1 MWCATTSKRGEP
13 VSSRSVARRHVEPL
27 SPATVRNVMAELEE
41 GGFLYQPHTSAGRV
55 PTAAAYRFFVEQV
68 AAQATASPEDRQW
81 IRRELES
88 AQTPEAVMERA
99 SHVLAAVSRG
109 LGIFI
114 SPPLARSVVEH
125 LRFLL
130 LPDGRVLVVL
140 VTTGGLTRDKLIRPE
155 RAFRQE
161 DLDRIAALSEPPLR
175 GLDAGSHARR
185 PARAGGARPRAI
197 WPHRRRCAA
206 AVRSGVLGDSVG
218 TQESMSKARRK
229 SLRRSNSPNQDQLR
243 ELLEAIE
250 EKDRLI
256 ALLSGCIESPEPV
269 HVELGLDQMSDA
281 GKHLA
286 LVSASYSTN
295 DQVQGTLGILAP
307 MRMHYE
313 RVITA
318 VAFMAQFFSENSRG
332 ELIPCREH
340 NDKEK
345 KSRAIRRRTRMFRR
359 AADSASGTVERELR
373 RSGSTAIRCSTRE
386 DREASG
392 RKAGTD
398 EHAAAPPGGF
408 RKLPQARRKRAPS
421 GTPSRRRIADRAD
434 SSGARCVRPRA
445 STVRRCGAAD
455 ANIAKALN

>member
-1 MWCATTSKRGEP
+1 MRVLMGATILQQRRHQQILTDVVRTYIETGEP
-13 VSSRSVARRHVEPL
+13 VSSRSVARRHAEPL
-27 SPATVRNVMAELEE
+27 SPATVRNVMADLEDE
-41 GGFLYQPHTSAGRV
+41 GYLYQPHTSAGRV

-81 IRRELES
+81 IRRELAA

-125 LRFLL
+125 LRFLIV
-130 LPDGRVLVVL
+130 PDHRVLVVL

-155 RAFRQE
+155 RSFRQE
-161 DLDRIAALSEPPLR
+161 DLDRVAAYLNRHYVGWTLEAMRADLRAQVERDREQYGRIANDALLLCDPS
-175 GLDAGSHARR
+175 
-185 PARAGGARPRAI
+185 
-197 WPHRRRCAA
+197 
-206 AVRSGVLGDSVG
+206 VLGDS
-218 TQESMSKARRK
+218 TERK
-229 SLRRSNSPNQDQLR
+229 IYVEGAAQMAASVEFTDQAQLR

-269 HVELGLDQMSDA
+269 HVELGLDRMTTA

-286 LVSASYSTN
+286 LVSASYSSN

-318 VAFMAQFFSENSRG
+318 VAFMAQFFSDNEEGN
-332 ELIPCREH
+332 
-340 NDKEK
+340 
-345 KSRAIRRRTRMFRR
+345 
-359 AADSASGTVERELR
+359 
-373 RSGSTAIRCSTRE
+373 
-386 DREASG
+386 
-392 RKAGTD
+392 
-398 EHAAAPPGGF
+398 
-408 RKLPQARRKRAPS
+408 
-421 GTPSRRRIADRAD
+421 
-434 SSGARCVRPRA
+434 
-445 STVRRCGAAD
+445 
-455 ANIAKALN
+455 

>member
-1 MWCATTSKRGEP
+1 MRVLMGATILQQKRHQQILTDVVRTYIETGEP
-13 VSSRSVARRHVEPL
+13 VSSRSVARRHAEPL
-27 SPATVRNVMAELEE
+27 SPATVRNVMADLEDE
-41 GGFLYQPHTSAGRV
+41 GYLYQPHTSAGRV

-81 IRRELES
+81 IRRELAA

-125 LRFLL
+125 LRFLIV
-130 LPDGRVLVVL
+130 PDHRVLVVL

-155 RAFRQE
+155 RSFRQE
-161 DLDRIAALSEPPLR
+161 DLDRVAAYLNRHYVGWTLEAMRADLRAQVERDREQYGRIANDALLLCDPS
-175 GLDAGSHARR
+175 
-185 PARAGGARPRAI
+185 
-197 WPHRRRCAA
+197 
-206 AVRSGVLGDSVG
+206 VLGDS
-218 TQESMSKARRK
+218 TERK
-229 SLRRSNSPNQDQLR
+229 IYVEGAAQMAASVEFTDQAQLR

-269 HVELGLDQMSDA
+269 HVELGLDRMTTA

-286 LVSASYSTN
+286 LVSASYSSN

-318 VAFMAQFFSENSRG
+318 VAFMAQFFSDNEEGN
-332 ELIPCREH
+332 
-340 NDKEK
+340 
-345 KSRAIRRRTRMFRR
+345 
-359 AADSASGTVERELR
+359 
-373 RSGSTAIRCSTRE
+373 
-386 DREASG
+386 
-392 RKAGTD
+392 
-398 EHAAAPPGGF
+398 
-408 RKLPQARRKRAPS
+408 
-421 GTPSRRRIADRAD
+421 
-434 SSGARCVRPRA
+434 
-445 STVRRCGAAD
+445 
-455 ANIAKALN
+455 